1 MNEKFEDLKFELSS
15 RVLYL
20 NDLPKINEFCDLLN
34 KMIIDFDYK
43 LDEIDYFI
51 LAVKYYYTMELETAL
66 IYTNKILEINPKF
79 IRAYNLK
86 ALIYLK
92 LKHYQE
98 ALNCIE
104 EGLDIEETKL
114 LFYLRWV
121 FITKH

>member
-1 MNEKFEDLKFELSS
+1 LK
-15 RVLYL
+15 
-20 NDLPKINEFCDLLN
+20 
-34 KMIIDFDYK
+34 
-43 LDEIDYFI
+43 
-51 LAVKYYYTMELETAL
+51 
-66 IYTNKILEINPKF
+66 INPKF
-79 IRAYNLK
+79 IRAYIK

-121 FITKH
+121 FITRLGNKSRLYLMLEIDPKKSY

>member
-20 NDLPKINEFCDLLN
+20 NDLPKINEFCNLLN

-43 LDEIDYFI
+43 LDEIDCFI
-51 LAVKYYYTMELETAL
+51 LAVKYYYTMELETS
-66 IYTNKILEINPKF
+66 
-79 IRAYNLK
+79 
-86 ALIYLK
+86 LIYLK

-104 EGLDIEETKL
+104 EGLDIEKTKL
-114 LFYLRWV
+114 PFYLRWV

>member
-20 NDLPKINEFCDLLN
+20 NDLPKINEFCNLLN

-51 LAVKYYYTMELETAL
+51 LAVKYYYTMELET
-66 IYTNKILEINPKF
+66 
-79 IRAYNLK
+79 